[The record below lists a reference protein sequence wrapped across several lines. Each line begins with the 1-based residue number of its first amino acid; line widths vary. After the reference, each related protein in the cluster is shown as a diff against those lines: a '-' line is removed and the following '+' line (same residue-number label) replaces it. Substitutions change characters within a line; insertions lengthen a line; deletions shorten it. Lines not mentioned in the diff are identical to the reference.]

1 MLADCKL
8 DSLPFQ
14 ETSDII
20 AQATPKS
27 LVILDELGRGTS
39 THDGTAIAYATLHHF
54 ISKVCVLDV
63 NSVFSYS
70 RLKKQLRTQYLG
82 KIVLSHLGEVGRRSI
97 KSYPLLSL
105 VYERYT
111 GSFLCKSKD
120 RCYPLLP
127 LLPFLPSC
135 YPSYPFLPFVPPCSP
150 LLALVSP
157 VTPFSVGC
165 LWHSHGKNPVRLYP
179 TLQSQPIG
187 LPKIF
192 IDYLFFQADQSD
204 CTKSVSIF

>member
-8 DSLPFQ
+8 GSFPFQ

-70 RLKKQLRTQYLG
+70 RLSLLKLCADLTWERSVDALSKAIHYSVQCTRGKPDLYRASQKLVQGWEILNYL
-82 KIVLSHLGEVGRRSI
+82 
-97 KSYPLLSL
+97 
-105 VYERYT
+105 
-111 GSFLCKSKD
+111 
-120 RCYPLLP
+120 
-127 LLPFLPSC
+127 
-135 YPSYPFLPFVPPCSP
+135 
-150 LLALVSP
+150 
-157 VTPFSVGC
+157 
-165 LWHSHGKNPVRLYP
+165 
-179 TLQSQPIG
+179 
-187 LPKIF
+187 
-192 IDYLFFQADQSD
+192 
-204 CTKSVSIF
+204 

>member
-8 DSLPFQ
+8 CSLPFQ

-70 RLKKQLRTQYLG
+70 RLKQQLRTQYLG
-82 KIVLSHLGEVGRRSI
+82 KTVCRSHLGEVGRRSI
-97 KSYPLLSL
+97 KSYALLSL

-111 GSFLCKSKD
+111 GSFLYKSKG

-127 LLPFLPSC
+127 LVIPVTLSSPLLPLLPLVTLCYPLIPLVSPCFPCSFVTPC
-135 YPSYPFLPFVPPCSP
+135 YPSYPCYPFFP
-150 LLALVSP
+150 L
-157 VTPFSVGC
+157 VTPLTLG
-165 LWHSHGKNPVRLYP
+165 YP
-179 TLQSQPIG
+179 
-187 LPKIF
+187 
-192 IDYLFFQADQSD
+192 LFPLNTP
-204 CTKSVSIF
+204 C